1 MHRVESMSD
10 LNFIIDICSN
20 TEGVLLGG
28 KDLDE
33 DQKCIVSMVGKLWV
47 KTNEII
53 NCVSCYQYFVMHGY
67 DILYKSQ
74 FGELTRIN
82 DKSLLNMAG

>member
-1 MHRVESMSD
+1 VHRVESMSD

-53 NCVSCYQYFVMHGY
+53 N